1 MKKTVQSEADSIKHL
16 VDGCFQQVEDA
27 PEHQLIGVDGA
38 GWFQQVGH
46 DHDARANKSNL
57 EELRRQIRLK
67 IAAHIDSLGDKPQRG
82 LLKKLEL
89 AIIRSDSAL
98 MDTARLVGVKPSC
111 GLYTKI
117 KEILVVEENLD
128 PHTDLWRLLGVDP

>member
-1 MKKTVQSEADSIKHL
+1 MAQQGFYY
-16 VDGCFQQVEDA
+16 VDIAAIIQ
-27 PEHQLIGVDGA
+27 H
-38 GWFQQVGH
+38 VGG
-46 DHDARANKSNL
+46 KV
-57 EELRRQIRLK
+57 
-67 IAAHIDSLGDKPQRG
+67 AHIDSLGDKPQRG

-117 KEILVVEENLD
+117 KEILVVEEDLD